1 MIGRGAEPAFP
12 CGEPDPEGECYS
24 GISRREWFAGMALAG
39 LVAAKVAPSTD
50 TFRIALTDE
59 ITQGAFH
66 LADAMI
72 ARLDGG
78 GHE

>member
-1 MIGRGAEPAFP
+1 
-12 CGEPDPEGECYS
+12 
-24 GISRREWFAGMALAG
+24 MALAG